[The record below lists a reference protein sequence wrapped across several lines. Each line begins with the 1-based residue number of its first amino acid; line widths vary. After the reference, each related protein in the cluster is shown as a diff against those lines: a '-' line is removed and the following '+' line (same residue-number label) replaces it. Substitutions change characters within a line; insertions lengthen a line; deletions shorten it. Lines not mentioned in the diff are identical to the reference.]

1 MHWIEGIPLIAA
13 GCAAWMIAA
22 GSFSGTPQMRERMRV
37 AAPWTQKK
45 SLMRTMAVFL
55 WFFGGAV
62 LLGLV
67 D

>member
-13 GCAAWMIAA
+13 GCVAWLIATDA
-22 GSFSGTPQMRERMRV
+22 FPGTPQMRERMRI

-45 SLMRTMAVFL
+45 PLMRTVAVFL

-62 LLGLV
+62 LLGLM